1 MEVLVREINLG
12 YQSYPNLSL
21 EVTRVKKVE
30 WPLQQN
36 IVKSSIKPKK
46 GMKHL
51 MN

>member
-21 EVTRVKKVE
+21 EVTRVKKVL
-30 WPLQQN
+30 LQQN
-36 IVKSSIKPKK
+36 IGKSSIKPKK